1 LLTAIIQARMGS
13 TRLPGKVLK
22 TIGDRPMLECVVN
35 QVSHCRMIDH
45 IILCTSTNKNDL
57 DIVDLARSLD
67 IQFFRGSES
76 DVLDR
81 YYRCAEQ
88 FALNDIVRI
97 TGDCPLIDPHII
109 DDTIE
114 RYESGKY
121 DYVNNF
127 TEEDFPD
134 GLSIESFSRQ
144 ALKRTWEN
152 SLPEDREHVTPY
164 IIKNPQ
170 YFKIGYQP
178 VKEYPKAHLSVDTKE
193 DLERVRDIY
202 SKVKNRP
209 ILIQDV
215 LEYYGE

>member
-1 LLTAIIQARMGS
+1 MGS

-35 QVSHCRMIDH
+35 QVSHSKRIDH
-45 IILCTSTNKNDL
+45 IILATSTNKNDL

-67 IQFFRGSES
+67 IQFFRGSEN

-109 DDTIE
+109 DKTIKL
-114 RYESGKY
+114 YESGKY

-127 TEEDFPD
+127 IEEDFPN
-134 GLSIESFSRQ
+134 GVTTEIISRD

-164 IIKNPQ
+164 IIRNPQ

-178 VKEYPKAHLSVDTKE
+178 VKEYPKTHLSVDTKE

-202 SKVKNRP
+202 SKITNRP
-209 ILIQDV
+209 ILIEDV
-215 LEYYGE
+215 LEYYD